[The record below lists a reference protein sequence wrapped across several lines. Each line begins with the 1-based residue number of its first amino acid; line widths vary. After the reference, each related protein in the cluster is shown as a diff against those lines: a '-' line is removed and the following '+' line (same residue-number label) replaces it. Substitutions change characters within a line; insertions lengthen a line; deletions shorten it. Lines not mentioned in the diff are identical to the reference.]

1 MRVRL
6 IDSRQGEREI
16 KKEVWYPCLSDAN
29 RALVKFHWESFE
41 EKTSKVSKAMS
52 TRFGSVENVTR
63 LTSRW

>member
-6 IDSRQGEREI
+6 IGKDKQV

-41 EKTSKVSKAMS
+41 EKTSTVSKVMS
-52 TRFGSVENVTR
+52 TRFGSVGPATK